1 MESVLPI
8 MKWPITTIGFDAD
21 DTLWHNENLFED
33 HHNKYC
39 QLLSEYHDAETVEK
53 VLYKTEMRNLE
64 LFGYGIKG
72 FTLSCIETAIHL
84 TKGEIKSED
93 IQCIIDHCR
102 HMLSHPVVLFDDV
115 EKVLRNLSSKFRLI
129 LVTKGDLRDQE
140 RKIAKSGLAAYFDHA
155 EVVSDKTVESYARV
169 LERSR
174 VPVKQFVM
182 IGNSLKSDI
191 LPVLNL
197 GGHGIHI
204 PYRITWE
211 HERVESTPHEHDN
224 FYQVESISQLPD
236 LIDTIAVDSII

>member
-1 MESVLPI
+1 

-21 DTLWHNENLFED
+21 DTLWHNENLFEA
-33 HHNKYC
+33 HHRKYC
-39 QLLSEYHDAETVEK
+39 DLLSEYHDASTVEK
-53 VLYKTEMRNLE
+53 VLYETEMQNLE

-72 FTLSCIETAIHL
+72 FTLSCIETAISL
-84 TKGEIKSED
+84 TNGEIKAEE
-93 IQCIIDHCR
+93 IRRIIEHCR
-102 HMLSHPVVLFDDV
+102 NMLSHPVELFDDV
-115 EKVLRNLSSKFRLI
+115 EPVLEQLSSRFRLI

-140 RKIAKSGLAAYFDHA
+140 RKIAKSGLAPYFDHS

-169 LERSR
+169 LERAN
-174 VPVKQFVM
+174 VPVDQFVM

-211 HERVESTPHEHDN
+211 HERVEKTPHEHDS
-224 FYQVESISQLPD
+224 FYQLESIAQLPD
-236 LIDTIAVDSII
+236 LVDTIVVGSNA

>member
-1 MESVLPI
+1 
-8 MKWPITTIGFDAD
+8 MKRPITTIGFDAD
-21 DTLWHNENLFED
+21 DTLWHNESLFED

-39 QLLSEYHDAETVEK
+39 QLLSEYHDADTVEK
-53 VLYKTEMRNLE
+53 VLYETEMQNLE

-84 TKGEIKSED
+84 TNGEIKAEE
-93 IQCIIDHCR
+93 IRRIIDHCR
-102 HMLSHPVVLFDDV
+102 HMLSHPVELFDDV
-115 EKVLRNLSSKFRLI
+115 ESVLDELSSKFRLI

-140 RKIAKSGLAAYFDHA
+140 RKIAKSGLAGYFDHT
-155 EVVSDKTVESYARV
+155 EVVSDKNVESYARV

-174 VPVKQFVM
+174 VPVEQFVM

-211 HERVESTPHEHDN
+211 HERVESPPNEHAN
-224 FYQVESISQLPD
+224 FYKLESIDQLPD
-236 LIDTIAVDSII
+236 LIEAIFVDPND